1 MKSYD
6 NAILQLILE
15 AGLLKRVK
23 RSGWWICGIKEPES
37 VADHSFRGCLLGY
50 VMARQEKADA
60 LKVMLMCLFG
70 DLHEARI
77 CDSHKM
83 AQAYLDWDRAEKK
96 ANAGQLKNLPQVFSR
111 ELMCL
116 RREYLGQKTLES
128 RIARDAD
135 ILECLIQAK
144 EYLQQGYTQAEKF
157 TRKAPAFLKTR
168 AARALWQT
176 CRKADLNRWWLKI
189 ARFKR

>member
-6 NAILQLILE
+6 SAILQLILE

-77 CDSHKM
+77 NDAHKL
-83 AQAYLDWDRAEKK
+83 AQRYLDWDGAESKVLAAQIK
-96 ANAGQLKNLPQVFSR
+96 DLPQGISG
-111 ELMCL
+111 ELTGL
-116 RREYLGQKTLES
+116 RKEYLAQKTQAS

-135 ILECLIQAK
+135 ILECLIQAE
-144 EYLQQGYTQAEKF
+144 EYLQQGYAQAEKF
-157 TRKAPAFLKTR
+157 FRKAPTFLKTSS
-168 AARALWQT
+168 AKKLWQS
-176 CRKADLNRWWLKI
+176 CKKADLNEWWLKI